1 MELFKAE
8 NVSFTYPDQKK
19 NALNKLNFSVEA
31 GEFIVLFGASGSGKS
46 TLLRLLKKE
55 LTPEG
60 TLEGTI
66 TYKGMLLE
74 EIDER
79 TRASKIGFVFQNPE
93 AQIVTDKVWHELA
106 FGLENLGERREVIRR
121 RVGEMANFFGI
132 HNWFHRKT
140 TTLSG
145 GQKQL
150 LNLASVLVM
159 QPEVLLLDEPTA
171 QLDPIA
177 REEFINMLYKLN
189 RQLGITIILVE
200 HILDDVFSYADR
212 VLYIESGTIQ
222 AEDTPEKIGIQLQ
235 QLEDTPMLQALPIV
249 TKLFYRLKETGK
261 APLTVREG
269 KRLIDRK
276 FPTQL
281 IVNEPEV
288 KTLSNETPIFESKN
302 IWFRYDRKGEDI
314 LRGVDLSVYKGE
326 IFTILGGNG
335 SGKST
340 LLHTL
345 SGQYKPY
352 RGTVKIKGK
361 KLRRYKNTEL
371 YRSILAYLPQDV
383 KTVFLKSTV
392 EEEFNEMK
400 KVLSF
405 PEEIFQKELEQLI
418 ERLDLEPLLQHH
430 PFDLS
435 GGEQQKVALTK
446 VLLRKPKIL
455 LLDEPTKGMDILLRK
470 ELEKL
475 ILELQQQGKTI
486 IIVTHDVEFA
496 SRVSTRCSLFFDGQ
510 ITTVDHPKYFFSE
523 NTFYTTVANRI
534 IRHLDPFAL
543 TVEDIV
549 TLAKRIDVIN
559 E

>member
-1 MELFKAE
+1 MVELFKAE
-8 NVSFTYPDQKK
+8 NISFTYPDRKYP
-19 NALNKLNFSVEA
+19 ALNKLNFSVEK

-46 TLLRLLKKE
+46 TLLRLLKQE

-60 TLEGTI
+60 TLKGLI
-66 TYKGMLLE
+66 TYKGKSLDEIE
-74 EIDER
+74 ER
-79 TRASKIGFVFQNPE
+79 NRASKIGFVFQNPE

-106 FGLENLGERREVIRR
+106 FGLENHGESRELIRR

-140 TTLSG
+140 TSLSG

-150 LNLASVLVM
+150 LNLASILVM

-200 HILDDVFSYADR
+200 HILDDVLSYADR
-212 VLYIESGTIQ
+212 VFYIEGGTIQ
-222 AEDTPEKIGIQLQ
+222 VEGPPDTIGLQLKGKA
-235 QLEDTPMLQALPIV
+235 MFHALPSV
-249 TKLFYRLKETGK
+249 TKLFYQLKETGK

-269 KRLIDRK
+269 KNLIDRK
-276 FPTQL
+276 FPEKI
-281 IVNEPEV
+281 IVKEPEIKALPNEPPIV
-288 KTLSNETPIFESKN
+288 KSEN
-302 IWFRYDRKGEDI
+302 IWFRYNRKGEDV
-314 LRGVDLSVYKGE
+314 LRGVDLSIYRGE
-326 IFTILGGNG
+326 VFTILGGNG

-352 RGTVKIKGK
+352 RGSIKIEGK
-361 KLRRYKNTEL
+361 SLQRYKNTEL
-371 YRSILAYLPQDV
+371 YRSVLAYLPQDV

-392 EEEFNEMK
+392 EDEFSEMK
-400 KVLSF
+400 KVL
-405 PEEIFQKELEQLI
+405 PYAEKDFQKDLEQLI
-418 ERLDLEPLLQHH
+418 KRLNLEPLLQQH

-446 VLLRKPKIL
+446 VLLRKPNIL

-475 ILELQQQGKTI
+475 ILELQEQGKTI
-486 IIVTHDVEFA
+486 IIVTHDIEFA
-496 SRVSTRCSLFFDGQ
+496 SRISTRCSLFFDGQ
-510 ITTVDHPKYFFSE
+510 ITAVEHPKHFFSE
-523 NTFYTTVANRI
+523 NTFYTPNANRI
-534 IRHLDPFAL
+534 IRDYDPYAL

-549 TLAKRIDVIN
+549 TLAKRNGVID